1 MGKLSKKIII
11 ASSIVAIGAIGTMI
25 VKKLYSEFFDQLNTD
40 YQADWFVPECSGHIN
55 ID

>member
-25 VKKLYSEFFDQLNTD
+25 VKKLYSDEI
-40 YQADWFVPECSGHIN
+40 IN
-55 ID
+55 KFHVKE